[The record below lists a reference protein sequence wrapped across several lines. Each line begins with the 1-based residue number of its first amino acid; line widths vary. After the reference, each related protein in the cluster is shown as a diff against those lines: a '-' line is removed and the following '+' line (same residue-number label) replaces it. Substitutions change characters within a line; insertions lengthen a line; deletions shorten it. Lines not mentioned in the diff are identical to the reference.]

1 MEQHKDIRPSV
12 EIRQAQQE
20 AAEKIAA
27 AKERGDLAAAQSVLK
42 EFSEQMRAFR
52 EHFGS
57 ITEALGQ
64 NFLGVA
70 AWKNIGVDVGEAPPL
85 PKSLTLELL
94 NSECPLHPRE
104 KIKDT
109 HILVL
114 VPKTVNGEPYTVLKL
129 DELCAQRKG
138 SGDRLIFDWATAWKS
153 QSWAI
158 APQAQSEWVLIPK
171 SDPDPERMIGKYG
184 EEEGDKHHFRSKDIP
199 AQQEVHNDHYKEYR
213 EVKAVELMT
222 AVLLYDLTHK
232 ERLLRYD
239 YLRCKEPNAFG
250 GRVCVGLFP
259 ADGLKVHVGFHDNG
273 LFSIGRALARKS

>member
-1 MEQHKDIRPSV
+1 MEQHKDIRSPV
-12 EIRQAQQE
+12 EIRQAQRE

-52 EHFGS
+52 EPLDV
-57 ITEALGQ
+57 LGP

-114 VPKTVNGEPYTVLKL
+114 VPKTVNGEPYTALKL

-138 SGDRLIFDWATAWKS
+138 SGDQLISDGKTAWKS
-153 QSWAI
+153 QSWAR

-171 SDPDPERMIGKYG
+171 SDPDPERMRGKYG

-222 AVLLYDLTHK
+222 TVLLYDLTHK
-232 ERLLRYD
+232 ERLLRYH
-239 YLRCKEPNAFG
+239 YLRCEEPAAFG
-250 GRVCVGLFP
+250 GRVCVGDFG
-259 ADGLKVHVGFHDNG
+259 ANG
-273 LFSIGRALARKS
+273 LQVNVAYVVSAYGFIGRALARK